1 MGEWIYGPARPTGRA
16 ESPPPPQGK
25 RKGVPRPMLTALVI
39 LALAVILASRP
50 ESQAAYAA
58 ATYQRAS
65 R

>member
-1 MGEWIYGPARPTGRA
+1 
-16 ESPPPPQGK
+16 
-25 RKGVPRPMLTALVI
+25 MLTALVI
-39 LALAVILASRP
+39 LALAVIVASRP